1 VRAVNPL
8 GGKVAR
14 AEAAAVMFRQGRVF
28 LPRHSPWLSEY
39 VGQLLSFPSGTFDD
53 LVDETSQALNFCAG
67 TGPMRVTTATYG
79 HGFPQQQPEPPP
91 PRRRSVI
98 PGLR

>member
-1 VRAVNPL
+1 VNPL

-14 AEAAAVMFRQGRVF
+14 AEAAAVMFRQGQVF
-28 LPRHSPWLSEY
+28 LPRHSPWLGEY

-79 HGFPQQQPEPPP
+79 HGLPQQQPEAPT
-91 PRRRSVI
+91 RRRSAI
-98 PGLR
+98 PGFR